1 MLGAL
6 RERCARIRAF
16 FRTSDLDRDFEE
28 ELQSHVAMLTEDN
41 LRRGLTPEEA
51 RRAALI
57 RVGGAASLHERHRE
71 ARGLPAFDSLLNDL
85 RFALRLLIKDRWF
98 TAAVVVALALGV
110 GVNTTV
116 FTVISGWNLRDLPVD
131 DPGRLMHLG
140 TRDAHGRPRGVS
152 YLDFLDWRDG
162 LRAFTGLAAYA
173 DTSMILGVEGRPADH
188 LAGCFVSAN
197 AFSALRERPIVGR
210 DFRPEDDRPGAAPV
224 IIIGHGVWTERFGA
238 NPSAIGRTIRVN
250 GAPATIIGV
259 MPPGFMFPYLAEI
272 WQPIAQMPDL
282 AAQPRDARA
291 IGVFGRLADG
301 VTLAE
306 ARAELS
312 AFGTA
317 LAAQFPATN
326 QGVQGTVTKF
336 TEQYFGSITDG
347 PPLILMV
354 AVGFVLLIACANA
367 ANLLLARAASRAP
380 EISLRRALGASR
392 GRIVRQL
399 FVESLLLAA
408 LAGVF
413 GFLLAWPL
421 TRAIAAETADFGLPY
436 WARITFD
443 GRVFGFV
450 AAICVATALVFGLA
464 PAWKLSGAGTAER
477 LRDAA
482 RTTSEGP
489 RSRRWMSGLLVG
501 EIALSVIL
509 LASAGLLIRSARALY
524 AADQAI
530 DVSNLVTARLSL
542 PPGKYGTPQERIAF
556 YEQLELRLASIPS
569 MSSAA
574 IGTALPFFGATR
586 RDVVLDSD
594 LDPAAAGTRSAQ
606 TLAIGSRYFETLG
619 LSLQRGRSFDAR
631 DGLPGQETVIVNERF
646 VTAYLPGHDAI
657 GRRIRLIDLI
667 DSGSARTSSSPLTIV
682 GIAPTVRHAPAT
694 EASPVVYLPWRARP
708 AATMQVMMR
717 SGGNTAASVSLVR
730 EEVRALDADVPL
742 YNISTLERVSQQ
754 SRWTQRAVSSL
765 LGLFACIATL
775 LSAMGLYAVTT
786 YSILRRTSEIGIRMA
801 LGAQR
806 LQVAWLFL
814 GGTLVHVGLG
824 LTIGVAGA
832 VAMGQVLRGVLV
844 QTNAL
849 DPFTFA
855 IVVVLLAVVAVVA
868 CLAPT
873 WRASALDPAV
883 ALRRD

>member
-41 LRRGLTPEEA
+41 LRRGMTPAEA

-71 ARGLPAFDSLLNDL
+71 ARGLPAFDTLLHDL

-98 TAAVVVALALGV
+98 TAAVVAALALGV

-116 FTVISGWNLRDLPVD
+116 FTVINGWNLRDLPVD
-131 DPGRLMHLG
+131 EPGRIMHLG
-140 TRDAHGRPRGVS
+140 TRDAQGRLRGVS

-173 DTSMILGVEGRPADH
+173 DTSMNLGVEGHPADH
-188 LAGCFVSAN
+188 LAGCFMSAN

-210 DFRPEDDRPGAAPV
+210 DFRPEDDRPGATPV
-224 IIIGHGVWTERFGA
+224 IIIGHRVWAERFGA
-238 NPSAIGRTIRVN
+238 DTSAIGRTIRVN
-250 GAPATIIGV
+250 GAPATIVGV
-259 MPPGFMFPYLAEI
+259 MPPGFMFPSRAEI
-272 WQPIAQMPDL
+272 WQPIAQMPNL

-301 VTLAE
+301 VTLAQ
-306 ARAELS
+306 ARVELS
-312 AFGTA
+312 AFGIA

-408 LAGVF
+408 LAGMF
-413 GFLLAWPL
+413 GLLVAWPL
-421 TRAIAAETADFGLPY
+421 TRAIAVETADFGLPY

-450 AAICVATALVFGLA
+450 AAICVTTALVFGLA
-464 PAWKLSGAGTAER
+464 PAWTLSRAGTAER

-489 RSRRWMSGLLVG
+489 RSRRWMSGLLAG
-501 EIALSVIL
+501 EIALSVVL

-524 AADQAI
+524 VADQAI
-530 DVSNLVTARLSL
+530 DMSNVVTARLSL
-542 PPGKYGTPQERIAF
+542 PPGEYGTPQERMAF
-556 YEQLELRLASIPS
+556 YEQLELRLASLPS

-574 IGTALPFFGATR
+574 IGTALPFFGASR
-586 RDVVLDSD
+586 HGVALDSD
-594 LDPAAAGTRSAQ
+594 LDLAAAGTRSAR

-619 LSLQRGRSFDAR
+619 LPLQRGRSFDAH
-631 DGLPGQETVIVNERF
+631 DGLPGQETAIVNERF
-646 VTAYLPGHDAI
+646 VTAYLPGHEAI
-657 GRRIRLIDLI
+657 GRRIRLIDS
-667 DSGSARTSSSPLTIV
+667 DSARTSSSPLTIV
-682 GIAPTVRHAPAT
+682 GIAPTVRHAVAAGT
-694 EASPVVYLPWRARP
+694 SPVVYLPWRARP

-717 SGGNTAASVSLVR
+717 SRGNTAASVSLLR

-742 YNISTLERVSQQ
+742 YNISTLERLSQQ

-765 LGLFACIATL
+765 LGLFASIATL

-786 YSILRRTSEIGIRMA
+786 YSISRRTSEIGIRMA

-806 LQVAWLFL
+806 SQVAWLFL
-814 GGTLVHVGLG
+814 RDTLVQVGLG
-824 LTIGVAGA
+824 LTIGVAGG

-849 DPFTFA
+849 DPVTFA
-855 IVVVLLAVVAVVA
+855 SVVVLLAVVAVVA
-868 CLAPT
+868 CLVPT

>member
-1 MLGAL
+1 MLGTL
-6 RERCARIRAF
+6 REWWARIRASF
-16 FRTSDLDRDFEE
+16 GTQDLDRDFEE

-41 LRRGLTPEEA
+41 VHRGMTPEQA

-71 ARGLPAFDSLLNDL
+71 ARALPVFDTLLHDL
-85 RFALRLLIKDRWF
+85 RFASRLLIRDRWF
-98 TAAVVVALALGV
+98 TAAVVVALALGI

-116 FTVISGWNLRDLPVD
+116 FTVINGWNLRDLPVD
-131 DPGRLMHLG
+131 EPGRLMHLS
-140 TRDAHGRPRGVS
+140 TRDAQGRQRGVS
-152 YLDFLDWRDG
+152 YPDFLDWQGG

-173 DTSMILGVEGRPADH
+173 DTSMNLVVEGHPADH

-197 AFSALRERPIVGR
+197 VFSALRARPIVGR
-210 DFRPEDDRPGAAPV
+210 DFRREDDQPGTAPV
-224 IIIGHGVWTERFGA
+224 IIIGHRVWIERFGGDS
-238 NPSAIGRTIRVN
+238 SAIGRTIRLN

-272 WQPIAQMPDL
+272 WQPIAQMSDL

-291 IGVFGRLADG
+291 IGVFGRLGDG
-301 VTLAE
+301 VTLVQ

-312 AFGTA
+312 AFSSA
-317 LAAQFPATN
+317 LAAEFPATN
-326 QGVQGTVTKF
+326 AGVQGTVVRF
-336 TEQYFGSITDG
+336 TDQFFGNLTEG
-347 PPLILMV
+347 PPFIMMV

-367 ANLLLARAASRAP
+367 ANLLLARAASRRP

-399 FVESLLLAA
+399 FIESLLLAA
-408 LAGVF
+408 FAGVF
-413 GFLLAWPL
+413 GLLLAWPL
-421 TRAIAAETADFGLPY
+421 TRAIAAETADFELPY
-436 WARITFD
+436 WARIAFD
-443 GRVFGFV
+443 ARVFGFV
-450 AAICVATALVFGLA
+450 AAIGVATALVFGLA
-464 PAWKLSGAGTAER
+464 PAWKLSGAGMAER
-477 LRDAA
+477 LGDAA
-482 RTTSEGP
+482 RTTSEAS

-509 LASAGLLIRSARALY
+509 LTSAGLLIRSARALY

-530 DVSNLVTARLSL
+530 DLPNLVTGRLSL
-542 PPGKYGTPQERIAF
+542 PPGRYSSPQERIAF

-574 IGTALPFFGATR
+574 IGTALPFFGAAR
-586 RDVVLDSD
+586 RHVALESD
-594 LDPAAAGTRSAQ
+594 LDPAAAETRWVQ
-606 TLAIGSRYFETLG
+606 TLAIGPRYFETLG

-631 DGLPGQETVIVNERF
+631 DGLPGHETVIVNERF
-646 VTAYLPGHDAI
+646 VTAYLPGRDPI
-657 GRRIRLIDLI
+657 GRRIRLID
-667 DSGSARTSSSPLTIV
+667 SGPPGAASASLTIV
-682 GIAPTVRHAPAT
+682 GIAPIVRHAPAT
-694 EASPVVYLPWRARP
+694 DARPAVYLPWRASP

-717 SGGNTAASVSLVR
+717 GRDNTAASVSLVR
-730 EEVRALDADVPL
+730 EEVRALDPDIPL
-742 YNISTLERVSQQ
+742 YNISTLERLSQQ

-765 LGLFACIATL
+765 LGLFASIATL

-786 YSILRRTSEIGIRMA
+786 YSISRRTSEIGLRMA

-806 LQVAWLFL
+806 RQVAWLFL
-814 GGTLVHVGLG
+814 RGTLVHVGLG
-824 LTIGVAGA
+824 LTMGVGGA
-832 VAMGQVLRGVLV
+832 LAMGQLLRGVLV
-844 QTNAL
+844 QTNPL
-849 DPFTFA
+849 DPYTFTS
-855 IVVVLLAVVAVVA
+855 VLVLLAVVALFA

>member
-1 MLGAL
+1 MLDAL

-41 LRRGLTPEEA
+41 LRRGMTPAEA

-57 RVGGAASLHERHRE
+57 RVGGAASLRERHRE
-71 ARGLPAFDSLLNDL
+71 ARGLPAFDALLHDL
-85 RFALRLLIKDRWF
+85 RFASRLLIKDRWF
-98 TAAVVVALALGV
+98 TAAVVVALALGI

-116 FTVISGWNLRDLPVD
+116 FTVINSWNLRDLPVAESR
-131 DPGRLMHLG
+131 RLMHLG
-140 TRDAHGRPRGVS
+140 TRDAQGRLRGVS
-152 YLDFLDWRDG
+152 YLDFLDWRAG
-162 LRAFTGLAAYA
+162 LRAFSGLAAYA
-173 DTSMILGVEGRPADH
+173 EASMNLGVEGHPAHH
-188 LAGCFVSAN
+188 LAGCFMSAN
-197 AFSALRERPIVGR
+197 AFSVLRERPIVGR
-210 DFRPEDDRPGAAPV
+210 DFQPEDDRPGAAPV
-224 IIIGHGVWTERFGA
+224 VIIAHGVWVERFA
-238 NPSAIGRTIRVN
+238 AATSAIGRTIRVN
-250 GAPATIIGV
+250 GAPATVVGV
-259 MPPGFMFPYLAEI
+259 MPPDFMFPSRAEI
-272 WQPIAQMPDL
+272 WQPIAQMQGL

-291 IGVFGRLADG
+291 LNVFGRLADG

-306 ARAELS
+306 ARAQLS
-312 AFGTA
+312 VVGTA

-326 QGVQGTVTKF
+326 QGVQGGVTRF
-336 TEQYFGSITDG
+336 TERSIDG
-347 PPLILMV
+347 PALILMV

-392 GRIVRQL
+392 PRIVRQL
-399 FVESLLLAA
+399 FVESLLLAI

-413 GFLLAWPL
+413 GLLLAWPL
-421 TRAIAAETADFGLPY
+421 TRALAVETADFGLPY
-436 WARITFD
+436 WMRITFD

-450 AAICVATALVFGLA
+450 AAICVATAVVFGLA
-464 PAWKLSGAGTAER
+464 PAWKLSRAATAER

-501 EIALSVIL
+501 EIALSVML

-524 AADQAI
+524 ATDQVI
-530 DVSNLVTARLSL
+530 DVSNVVTARLSL
-542 PPGKYGTPQERIAF
+542 PPEQYGTPQERIAF

-574 IGTALPFFGATR
+574 IGTALPFFGATG
-586 RDVVLDSD
+586 RDVALDSD
-594 LDPAAAGTRSAQ
+594 LDPAPTGRRSAQ
-606 TLAIGSRYFETLG
+606 TLAIGSRYFETLA
-619 LSLQRGRSFDAR
+619 LSLQRGRPFDAR

-646 VTAYLPGHDAI
+646 VTAYFPEHDAI
-657 GRRIRLIDLI
+657 GRRIRLIE
-667 DSGSARTSSSPLTIV
+667 SGSARIPSPPLTIV
-682 GIAPTVRHAPAT
+682 GIAPNVRHAPAT
-694 EASPVVYLPWRARP
+694 DVRPVVYLPWRARP

-717 SGGNTAASVSLVR
+717 SRGNTAAPVSLVR

-742 YNISTLERVSQQ
+742 YNISTLERLSQQ
-754 SRWTQRAVSSL
+754 SRWIPRAVSSL
-765 LGLFACIATL
+765 LGLFAAIATL

-786 YSILRRTSEIGIRMA
+786 YSISRRTSEIGIRMA

-806 LQVAWLFL
+806 PQVVWLFL
-814 GGTLVHVGLG
+814 RGTLVHVGLG
-824 LTIGVAGA
+824 LAIGVAGA
-832 VAMGQVLRGVLV
+832 VAMGQVLRGALV
-844 QTNAL
+844 QTNPM

-855 IVVVLLAVVAVVA
+855 NVVLLLAVVAVVA

>member
-16 FRTSDLDRDFEE
+16 FRTNDLDRDFDE
-28 ELQSHVAMLTEDN
+28 ELQSHVAMLSEDN
-41 LRRGLTPEEA
+41 VRRGMTREEA

-57 RVGGAASLHERHRE
+57 RVGGAASLRERHRE
-71 ARGLPAFDSLLNDL
+71 ARGLPALDTLLHDL
-85 RFALRLLIKDRWF
+85 RFAVRLLIKNRWF

-116 FTVISGWNLRDLPVD
+116 FTVINGWNLRDLPVD
-131 DPGRLMHLG
+131 EPSRLMHLG
-140 TRDAHGRPRGVS
+140 TRDAQGRTRGVS
-152 YLDFLDWRDG
+152 YLDFLEWRDG
-162 LRAFTGLAAYA
+162 SRAFTGLAAYA
-173 DTSMILGVEGRPADH
+173 DTSVNLGMEGRPADH
-188 LAGCFVSAN
+188 LAGCFVSPN
-197 AFSALRERPIVGR
+197 ALSVLREHPIVGR
-210 DFRPEDDRPGAAPV
+210 DFRPEDDRLGAAPV
-224 IIIGHGVWTERFGA
+224 IIIGHAVWTERFGA
-238 NPSAIGRTIRVN
+238 DPSAIGRTIRVN

-259 MPPGFMFPYLAEI
+259 MPPGFRFPYLAEV
-272 WQPIAQMPDL
+272 WRPLAQMPDL

-301 VTLAE
+301 VTLAQ
-306 ARAELS
+306 ARAEMS
-312 AFGTA
+312 A
-317 LAAQFPATN
+317 LAAALAGQFPATN
-326 QGVQGTVTKF
+326 QGIQGTVVKF

-347 PPLILMV
+347 PPLIVMV

-413 GFLLAWPL
+413 GLLLAWPL
-421 TRAIAAETADFGLPY
+421 TRAIATETADFDLPY

-443 GRVFGFV
+443 RRVFGFV
-450 AAICVATALVFGLA
+450 ATICVGTAMVFGLV
-464 PAWKLSGAGTAER
+464 PAWKLSRSGTAER

-482 RTTSEGP
+482 RTTSRGQ
-489 RSRRWMSGLLVG
+489 RSQRWMSGLLVC

-509 LASAGLLIRSARALY
+509 LASAGLLIRSARMLY
-524 AADQAI
+524 AADQVI

-542 PPGKYGTPQERIAF
+542 PPGKYGTPQERVAF

-569 MSSAA
+569 IASAA
-574 IGTALPFFGATR
+574 IGTALPFIGATR
-586 RDVVLDSD
+586 RDVALDSD
-594 LDPAAAGTRSAQ
+594 LEAAAAGTRSAQ

-619 LSLQRGRSFDAR
+619 LSMQRGRSFDAR
-631 DGLPGQETVIVNERF
+631 DGLPGQETAIVNERF
-646 VTAYLPGHDAI
+646 VTMYLPGQEAI
-657 GRRIRLIDLI
+657 GRRIRLID
-667 DSGSARTSSSPLTIV
+667 SGSTRASSASLTIV
-682 GIAPTVRHAPAT
+682 GIAPTVRHTPAR
-694 EASPVVYLPWRARP
+694 EASPVVYLPSRAQP
-708 AATMQVMMR
+708 AATMEMVMR
-717 SGGNTAASVSLVR
+717 SRANSAASVSLLR
-730 EEVRALDADVPL
+730 EEVRTLDADVPL
-742 YNISTLERVSQQ
+742 YNISTLERLSQQ
-754 SRWTQRAVSSL
+754 SRWTQRALSSM
-765 LGLFACIATL
+765 LGLFAAIATV

-786 YSILRRTSEIGIRMA
+786 YSISRRTSEIGIRMA

-806 LQVAWLFL
+806 RQVSWLFL
-814 GGTLVHVGLG
+814 RGTLVHVGLG
-824 LTIGVAGA
+824 LTMGVAGA

-855 IVVVLLAVVAVVA
+855 GVVVLLAVVAVVA

>member
-71 ARGLPAFDSLLNDL
+71 ARGLPALDTLLHDL

-116 FTVISGWNLRDLPVD
+116 FTVINGWNLRDLPVD

-152 YLDFLDWRDG
+152 YLDFLDWRVG

-210 DFRPEDDRPGAAPV
+210 DFRPEDDRPGAAAV

-619 LSLQRGRSFDAR
+619 LSLQGGRSFDAR

-717 SGGNTAASVSLVR
+717 SRGNTAASVSRVR
-730 EEVRALDADVPL
+730 EEVRALDVDVPL
-742 YNISTLERVSQQ
+742 YNISTLERLSQQ

-765 LGLFACIATL
+765 LGLFASIATL
-775 LSAMGLYAVTT
+775 LSAMGLYGVTT

-814 GGTLVHVGLG
+814 RGTLVHIGLG

-855 IVVVLLAVVAVVA
+855 IVVVLLAVVTVVA

>member
-6 RERCARIRAF
+6 REQCARIRAL
-16 FRTSDLDRDFEE
+16 FRTSELDRDFEE

-71 ARGLPAFDSLLNDL
+71 ARGLPAFETLLHDL
-85 RFALRLLIKDRWF
+85 RFASRLFIKDRWF

-116 FTVISGWNLRDLPVD
+116 FTVINGWNLRDLPVD
-131 DPGRLMHLG
+131 EPDRVMRLG
-140 TRDAHGRPRGVS
+140 TRDAQGRDRDVS
-152 YLDFLDWRDG
+152 YLDFLDWRTG
-162 LRAFTGLAAYA
+162 LRGFTGLAAYA
-173 DTSMILGVEGRPADH
+173 EASMNVAVEGHPANH
-188 LAGCFVSAN
+188 LAGCFMSAN
-197 AFSALRERPIVGR
+197 AFGVLRERPIVGR

-224 IIIGHGVWTERFGA
+224 IIIGHAVWAERFGA
-238 NPSAIGRTIRVN
+238 DESAIGRTIRVN
-250 GAPATIIGV
+250 GAPATIVGV
-259 MPPGFMFPYLAEI
+259 MPPDFMFPSRAEI
-272 WQPIAQMPDL
+272 WQPIAQMHGL

-306 ARAELS
+306 ARAQLS
-312 AFGTA
+312 AIGTS

-326 QGVQGTVTKF
+326 QGVQGNVTKF
-336 TEQYFGSITDG
+336 LEPSIPDG
-347 PPLILMV
+347 PPVILMV

-367 ANLLLARAASRAP
+367 ANLLLARATSRAP

-399 FVESLLLAA
+399 FVESLLLAG

-413 GFLLAWPL
+413 GLLLAWAL
-421 TRAIAAETADFGLPY
+421 TRTIAVETADFGLPY
-436 WARITFD
+436 WMRISFD

-450 AAICVATALVFGLA
+450 AVICVTTALVFGLA
-464 PAWKLSGAGTAER
+464 PAWTLSRAGTAER

-489 RSRRWMSGLLVG
+489 RSRRWMSGLLVA

-530 DVSNLVTARLSL
+530 DISNVVIGRLSL
-542 PPGKYGTPQERIAF
+542 PPGHYGTPQERIAF

-569 MSSAA
+569 MSSSA
-574 IGTALPFFGATR
+574 IGTALPFFGATG
-586 RDVVLDSD
+586 RDVALDSD
-594 LDPAAAGTRSAQ
+594 LDPLAAGTRSAQ

-619 LSLQRGRSFDAR
+619 LSLQRGRSFDSR

-646 VTAYLPGHDAI
+646 VTAYLSEHEAI
-657 GRRIRLIDLI
+657 GRRIRLIETG
-667 DSGSARTSSSPLTIV
+667 SGRTPSPPLTIV
-682 GIAPTVRHAPAT
+682 GIAPNVRHVPAT
-694 EASPVVYLPWRARP
+694 DVRPVVYLPWRARP
-708 AATMQVMMR
+708 AETMQVMMR
-717 SGGNTAASVSLVR
+717 SRGTAAAPVSLVR

-742 YNISTLERVSQQ
+742 YDISTLERLSQQ
-754 SRWTQRAVSSL
+754 SRWISRAVSSL
-765 LGLFACIATL
+765 LGLFASIATL

-786 YSILRRTSEIGIRMA
+786 YSISRRTSEIGIRMA

-806 LQVAWLFL
+806 RQVAWLFL
-814 GGTLVHVGLG
+814 KRTLVHVGLG
-824 LTIGVAGA
+824 LTIGVAGGI
-832 VAMGQVLRGVLV
+832 AMGPVLRGVLV

-849 DPFTFA
+849 DPVTFA
-855 IVVVLLAVVAVVA
+855 SVVVLLAVVAVVA

>member
-1 MLGAL
+1 MV
-6 RERCARIRAF
+6 
-16 FRTSDLDRDFEE
+16 TSR
-28 ELQSHVAMLTEDN
+28 MLTEDN
-41 LRRGLTPEEA
+41 LRRGMTPEEA

-57 RVGGAASLHERHRE
+57 RVGGGTSLQERHRE
-71 ARGLPAFDSLLNDL
+71 ARGLPALGTLLHDL
-85 RFALRLLIKDRWF
+85 RFALRLLIRDRWF
-98 TAAVVVALALGV
+98 TAAVVVALALSV

-116 FTVISGWNLRDLPVD
+116 FTVINGWNLRDLPVD
-131 DPGRLMHLG
+131 EPGRLMHLG
-140 TRDAHGRPRGVS
+140 TRDAQGRVRGVS

-162 LRAFTGLAAYA
+162 LRAFTSLAAYA
-173 DTSMILGVEGRPADH
+173 DTSINLGVEGQPADR
-188 LAGCFVSAN
+188 LAGCFMSAN
-197 AFSALRERPIVGR
+197 GFSALRERPIVGR
-210 DFRPEDDRPGAAPV
+210 DFQPEDDRPGAAPV
-224 IIIGHGVWTERFGA
+224 IIIGHAVWAERFGA
-238 NPSAIGRTIRVN
+238 DASAIGRTIRVN
-250 GAPATIIGV
+250 GAPATIVGV

-347 PPLILMV
+347 PPLVLMV

-380 EISLRRALGASR
+380 EMSLRRALGASQ

-413 GFLLAWPL
+413 GLLVAWPL

-450 AAICVATALVFGLA
+450 AAMCVATALVFGLA
-464 PAWKLSGAGTAER
+464 PAWKLSRAGTAER

-489 RSRRWMSGLLVG
+489 RLRRWMSGLLVG

-524 AADQAI
+524 SADQAI
-530 DVSNLVTARLSL
+530 GVSNVLTARLSL
-542 PPGKYGTPQERIAF
+542 PPGQYRSPQERIAF

-586 RDVVLDSD
+586 FDVALDSD

-619 LSLQRGRSFDAR
+619 VSLQRGRPFDAR

-657 GRRIRLIDLI
+657 GRRIRLID
-667 DSGSARTSSSPLTIV
+667 SGSARTSSSPLTIV

-694 EASPVVYLPWRARP
+694 EARPVVYLPWRARP

-717 SGGNTAASVSLVR
+717 SRGNTAASVSLVR

-742 YNISTLERVSQQ
+742 YNISTLERLSQQ

-765 LGLFACIATL
+765 LGLFASIATL
-775 LSAMGLYAVTT
+775 LSAMGLYAVTR
-786 YSILRRTSEIGIRMA
+786 YSISRRTSEIGIRMA

-814 GGTLVHVGLG
+814 RGTLVHVGLG
-824 LTIGVAGA
+824 LTIGVAGG

-849 DPFTFA
+849 DPVTFA
-855 IVVVLLAVVAVVA
+855 SVVVLLAVVAVVA

>member
-6 RERCARIRAF
+6 REQCARIRAL

-71 ARGLPAFDSLLNDL
+71 ARGLPALDTLLHDL

-98 TAAVVVALALGV
+98 TAAVVVALAMGV

-116 FTVISGWNLRDLPVD
+116 FTVINGWNLRDLPVD
-131 DPGRLMHLG
+131 EPGRLMHLG

-210 DFRPEDDRPGAAPV
+210 DFRPEDDRLGAAPV
-224 IIIGHGVWTERFGA
+224 IIIGHGVWTERLGA
-238 NPSAIGRTIRVN
+238 DPSTIGRTIRVN
-250 GAPATIIGV
+250 GAPATIVGV

-301 VTLAE
+301 VTLAA

-464 PAWKLSGAGTAER
+464 PAWKLSRAGTAER

-542 PPGKYGTPQERIAF
+542 PPGQYGTPQERIAF

-586 RDVVLDSD
+586 RDVALDSD

-619 LSLQRGRSFDAR
+619 WSLQRGRSFDAR

-657 GRRIRLIDLI
+657 GRRIRLI

-717 SGGNTAASVSLVR
+717 SRGNTAASVSLVR

-742 YNISTLERVSQQ
+742 YNISTLERLSQQ

-765 LGLFACIATL
+765 LGLFASIATL

-786 YSILRRTSEIGIRMA
+786 YSISRRTSEIGIRTA

-806 LQVAWLFL
+806 LQVVWLFL
-814 GGTLVHVGLG
+814 RSTLVHVGLG

-832 VAMGQVLRGVLV
+832 VAMGRVLRGVLV

>member
-1 MLGAL
+1 M
-6 RERCARIRAF
+6 
-16 FRTSDLDRDFEE
+16 
-28 ELQSHVAMLTEDN
+28 
-41 LRRGLTPEEA
+41 
-51 RRAALI
+51 
-57 RVGGAASLHERHRE
+57 GGAASLHERHRE
-71 ARGLPAFDSLLNDL
+71 ARGLPAFDTLLHDL
-85 RFALRLLIKDRWF
+85 RFALRLLIRDRWF

-116 FTVISGWNLRDLPVD
+116 FTVINGWNLRDLPVD
-131 DPGRLMHLG
+131 EPGRLMHLG
-140 TRDAHGRPRGVS
+140 TRDAQGRTRGVS

-162 LRAFTGLAAYA
+162 SRAFTGLAAYA
-173 DTSMILGVEGRPADH
+173 DTSMNLGVEGHPADH
-188 LAGCFVSAN
+188 LAGCFISAN

-210 DFRPEDDRPGAAPV
+210 DFRPEDDRLGAAPV

-238 NPSAIGRTIRVN
+238 DPSAIGRTIRVN

-259 MPPGFMFPYLAEI
+259 MPPGFRFPYLAEV
-272 WQPIAQMPDL
+272 WQPLAQMPDL

-301 VTLAE
+301 VTLAQ

-312 AFGTA
+312 ALAAA
-317 LAAQFPATN
+317 LAGQFPATN
-326 QGVQGTVTKF
+326 QGIQGTVVKF

-413 GFLLAWPL
+413 GLLLAWPL
-421 TRAIAAETADFGLPY
+421 TRAIAAETADFDLPY

-464 PAWKLSGAGTAER
+464 PAWKLSRAGTAER

-530 DVSNLVTARLSL
+530 DVSNVVTARLSL
-542 PPGKYGTPQERIAF
+542 PPGQYGTPQERIAF

-586 RDVVLDSD
+586 RDVALDSD

-646 VTAYLPGHDAI
+646 VTAYLPGQDAI
-657 GRRIRLIDLI
+657 GRRIRLI

-717 SGGNTAASVSLVR
+717 SRGNTRRLSVPGARRSASSRRRRSALQH
-730 EEVRALDADVPL
+730 LDA
-742 YNISTLERVSQQ
+742 
-754 SRWTQRAVSSL
+754 RA
-765 LGLFACIATL
+765 
-775 LSAMGLYAVTT
+775 AVT
-786 YSILRRTSEIGIRMA
+786 
-801 LGAQR
+801 
-806 LQVAWLFL
+806 
-814 GGTLVHVGLG
+814 
-824 LTIGVAGA
+824 
-832 VAMGQVLRGVLV
+832 
-844 QTNAL
+844 
-849 DPFTFA
+849 A
-855 IVVVLLAVVAVVA
+855 I
-868 CLAPT
+868 
-873 WRASALDPAV
+873 ALDPACGQFPARPV
-883 ALRRD
+883 RLHRDAAVGDGTLRRHDVQHFATHV

>member
-1 MLGAL
+1 MLDAL
-6 RERCARIRAF
+6 REGYARIRAF
-16 FRTSDLDRDFEE
+16 FRTGALDRDFEE

-41 LRRGLTPEEA
+41 VRRGMTPEAA

-57 RVGGAASLHERHRE
+57 RVGGGASLRERHRE
-71 ARGLPAFDSLLNDL
+71 ARGLPALDTLLHDL
-85 RFALRLLIKDRWF
+85 RFAVRLLVKDRWF

-116 FTVISGWNLRDLPVD
+116 FTVINGWNLRDLPVD
-131 DPGRLMHLG
+131 EPGRVMHLG
-140 TRDAHGRPRGVS
+140 TRDAQGRTRGVS
-152 YLDFLDWRDG
+152 YLDFRDWRDG

-173 DTSMILGVEGRPADH
+173 DTSMNLAVEGHPVDH
-188 LAGCFVSAN
+188 LAGCFISAN

-210 DFRPEDDRPGAAPV
+210 DFRPEDDRPGAPPV
-224 IIIGHGVWTERFGA
+224 IILGHSVWAERFGA
-238 NPSAIGRTIRVN
+238 DTSAVGRTIRVN

-282 AAQPRDARA
+282 AAQPRDARG

-301 VTLAE
+301 VTLVE

-312 AFGTA
+312 VVGTA

-326 QGVQGTVTKF
+326 QGVHATVTRF

-367 ANLLLARAASRAP
+367 ANLLLARAATRAP

-399 FVESLLLAA
+399 FVESLMLAA
-408 LAGVF
+408 FAGVV
-413 GFLLAWPL
+413 GLLLAWPL

-443 GRVFGFV
+443 GRVFAFV

-464 PAWKLSGAGTAER
+464 PAWKLSRSGTAER
-477 LRDAA
+477 LRDPA

-524 AADQAI
+524 AADHAI
-530 DVSNLVTARLSL
+530 DVSNVVTARLSL
-542 PPGKYGTPQERIAF
+542 PSGQYGTPQERIAF
-556 YEQLELRLASIPS
+556 YEQLELRLASISS

-586 RDVVLDSD
+586 RGVALESD

-631 DGLPGQETVIVNERF
+631 DGLPGRETVIVNDRF
-646 VTAYLPGHDAI
+646 VTAYLSGHDAV
-657 GRRIRLIDLI
+657 GRRIRLI
-667 DSGSARTSSSPLTIV
+667 DSGSARTSSSPLTII
-682 GIAPTVRHAPAT
+682 GIAPTVRHAPAAG
-694 EASPVVYLPWRARP
+694 ASPVVYLPWRARP

-717 SGGNTAASVSLVR
+717 SRGDTAASVSLVR

-742 YNISTLERVSQQ
+742 YHLSTLERLSQQ

-765 LGLFACIATL
+765 LGLFASVATL
-775 LSAMGLYAVTT
+775 LSGMGLYAVTT
-786 YSILRRTSEIGIRMA
+786 YSISRRTSEIGIRMA

-814 GGTLVHVGLG
+814 RGTLVHVGLG

-832 VAMGQVLRGVLV
+832 AAMGQVLRGVLV

-849 DPFTFA
+849 DPVTFA
-855 IVVVLLAVVAVVA
+855 SVVVLLAVVAVVA

>member
-6 RERCARIRAF
+6 REQYARIRAW

-57 RVGGAASLHERHRE
+57 RVGGAASLRERHRE
-71 ARGLPAFDSLLNDL
+71 ARGWPAVDTLLHDL
-85 RFALRLLIKDRWF
+85 RFALRLLVKDRWF
-98 TAAVVVALALGV
+98 TGAVVVALALGV

-116 FTVISGWNLRDLPVD
+116 FTVINGWNLRDLPVD
-131 DPGRLMHLG
+131 EPGRVMHLG
-140 TRDAHGRPRGVS
+140 TRDAHGRSRGVS
-152 YLDFLDWRDG
+152 YPDFLDWQDG
-162 LRAFTGLAAYA
+162 LRAFTGLAAYVG
-173 DTSMILGVEGRPADH
+173 TSMILGVEGRPADH

-210 DFRPEDDRPGAAPV
+210 DFRPEDDRVGAAPV
-224 IIIGHGVWTERFGA
+224 IIIGHGVWTQRFA
-238 NPSAIGRTIRVN
+238 ADPSAIGRTIRVN
-250 GAPATIIGV
+250 GAPATIVGV

-312 AFGTA
+312 VFATA

-336 TEQYFGSITDG
+336 TEQYFGRITDG

-399 FVESLLLAA
+399 LVESLVLAA

-450 AAICVATALVFGLA
+450 AALCVATALVFGLA
-464 PAWKLSGAGTAER
+464 PAWTLSRAGTAER

-482 RTTSEGP
+482 RTTSEDP
-489 RSRRWMSGLLVG
+489 RSRRWLSGLLVG
-501 EIALSVIL
+501 EIALSVVL
-509 LASAGLLIRSARALY
+509 LASAGLLIQSARALY

-530 DVSNLVTARLSL
+530 DVSNVVTARLSL
-542 PPGKYGTPQERIAF
+542 PPGQYGTPQQRIAF
-556 YEQLELRLASIPS
+556 YDQLELRLASIPS

-574 IGTALPFFGATR
+574 IGTALPFFGAAR
-586 RDVVLDSD
+586 SDVALDSD
-594 LDPAAAGTRSAQ
+594 RDPAAAGARSAR

-646 VTAYLPGHDAI
+646 VTAYLAGHDPI
-657 GRRIRLIDLI
+657 GRRIRLID
-667 DSGSARTSSSPLTIV
+667 SGPARTSSSPLTIV
-682 GIAPTVRHAPAT
+682 GIAPSVRHAPAT

-717 SGGNTAASVSLVR
+717 SSGNTAASVSLVR

-742 YNISTLERVSQQ
+742 YSISTLERLSQQ
-754 SRWTQRAVSSL
+754 SRWIQRAVSSL
-765 LGLFACIATL
+765 LGLFASIATL

-786 YSILRRTSEIGIRMA
+786 YSISRRTSEIGIRMA

-814 GGTLVHVGLG
+814 RGTLLHVGLG
-824 LTIGVAGA
+824 LSIGVAGA

-849 DPFTFA
+849 DPVTFA

-868 CLAPT
+868 CLTPT
-873 WRASALDPAV
+873 WRASALDPAA
-883 ALRRD
+883 ALRRH